1 MSYLGYSFAARCH
14 NSCFPVKPKSSAV
27 QNRKEPTTWRGDSR
41 SFHRPAIHRL
51 LGRSSRHPLRYSRG
65 WAVHIVEG
73 YSSISL
79 MGRQEQYQST
89 RTGSNGSLTSQTEVF
104 DPTLNSRSSLVI
116 AASMSASRSQFPAS
130 SALPEAKSLR
140 LTVPVLVYHHDAQ
153 QHAERKDEDS
163 VNVMRDGIANGVA
176 ESDHDDHSSDIEED
190 SEELHCSRDKVSI
203 RCSTPADVLLAKRTI
218 SPMAHLSS
226 SVLMT
231 RIN

>member
-1 MSYLGYSFAARCH
+1 MTHGHSTDQRSTG
-14 NSCFPVKPKSSAV
+14 SSV
-27 QNRKEPTTWRGDSR
+27 
-41 SFHRPAIHRL
+41 
-51 LGRSSRHPLRYSRG
+51 GRADILFDIVGVGLYISSRVIGQPLCG
-65 WAVHIVEG
+65 W
-73 YSSISL
+73 
-79 MGRQEQYQST
+79 GRQEQHQNV

-203 RCSTPADVLLAKRTI
+203 RCLTPADVLLAKRTI

>member
-1 MSYLGYSFAARCH
+1 
-14 NSCFPVKPKSSAV
+14 
-27 QNRKEPTTWRGDSR
+27 
-41 SFHRPAIHRL
+41 
-51 LGRSSRHPLRYSRG
+51 
-65 WAVHIVEG
+65 
-73 YSSISL
+73 

-153 QHAERKDEDS
+153 QHAEREDEDS

-190 SEELHCSRDKVSI
+190 SEELFEGKPVSLTSQIRSRISD
-203 RCSTPADVLLAKRTI
+203 TRTI
-218 SPMAHLSS
+218 SPIAHLSS
-226 SVLMT
+226 SVRMT